1 LNSDRRIQDD
11 TMTRQISP
19 LSQIDAQ
26 AELGED
32 VEIGPFCMVGPHV
45 KLGNGCKLESH
56 VAIIGHTTIGDR
68 NRFFPG
74 SVIGGEPQDIG
85 YSGSATRLEIGD
97 ENMFREGVTVN
108 RGADKEDGVTRIGHR
123 NFLMA
128 NSHVAHNCHVF
139 NNVILCNGSLLGG
152 HVHVHDFA
160 IVSGNSVVHH
170 FATLGTGCFV
180 SGGCRAPQD
189 IPPYML
195 AAGSDN
201 PEIITVNVVGMR
213 RRGISESSIALVRQA
228 FKMLF
233 REHLKLEEVR
243 ARFVEQT
250 QGVLPIELLTLLN
263 FCEQSACGKSGR
275 AREII
280 RSKPA
285 EEQRAA

>member
-1 LNSDRRIQDD
+1 
-11 TMTRQISP
+11 MTRTISP
-19 LSQIDAQ
+19 LSHVDPGAQIAD
-26 AELGED
+26 D
-32 VEIGPFCMVGPHV
+32 VEIGPFCVVGPHV
-45 KLGNGCKLESH
+45 TIGRGCKLDSH
-56 VAIIGHTTIGDR
+56 VTLIGHTSIGER

-85 YSGSATRLEIGD
+85 YSGSNTKVVIGD
-97 ENMFREGVTVN
+97 ENLFREGVTVN

-128 NSHVAHNCHVF
+128 NAHVAHNCHVY

-152 HVHVHDFA
+152 HVHVYDYA

-170 FATLGTGCFV
+170 FASLGTGCFL

-189 IPPYML
+189 IPPFML

-213 RRGISESSIALVRQA
+213 RRGISEHAITLVRQA
-228 FKMLF
+228 YKLLF
-233 REHLKLEEVR
+233 REHLKLDEVR
-243 ARFVEQT
+243 ARLAEQSNGVMPVE
-250 QGVLPIELLTLLN
+250 LMTLLD
-263 FCEQSACGKSGR
+263 FCEQSSKGKNGR
-275 AREII
+275 AREAM

-285 EEQRAA
+285 ATEEQKAA